1 MAVATKSISVRL
13 PTPVAEM
20 LKAEMKRYKMTA
32 DQLITELVE
41 ESYAARKK

>member
-20 LKAEMKRYKMTA
+20 LKAEMQRYKMTA

>member
-1 MAVATKSISVRL
+1 MAVATKSVIVKL

-20 LKAEMKRYKMTA
+20 LKAEMKRYRMTA

-41 ESYAARKK
+41 ESYGARKK